1 MVKETKHDSTQLKI
15 LIVDDERDEIEEL
28 EEHFGNHGIPA
39 VGVTSADEAR
49 REFLEN
55 AEIAVLLVD
64 IGMPGE
70 DGVSFIDWATRYYE
84 GDRVFEAA
92 IFSGY
97 RSREKALDAMR
108 AGARDYFEKP
118 VDLDKL
124 VIAMKEALQRVAR
137 RRERMALKQTPLPM
151 DALDGPLSEIRAELS
166 ELRESIGTRHQRP
179 GEPAAELADD
189 LKDVR
194 VRMDRLTK
202 RQKEVTQLVAG
213 GHSNYQIACELG
225 ISENTV
231 KLYVSQILD
240 TLGVSNRTQVALLS
254 HRLQQASP

>member
-1 MVKETKHDSTQLKI
+1 MVNETKHGPAQLRI

-28 EEHFGNHGIPA
+28 EEHFGNHGIPS

-49 REFLEN
+49 TEFLEN

-70 DGVSFIDWATRYYE
+70 DGVSFIDWATRHYE

-118 VDLDKL
+118 VDLDEL
-124 VIAMKEALQRVAR
+124 VIAMKDALERVAR
-137 RRERMALKQTPLPM
+137 RRERMAFNRHSLPM
-151 DALDGPLSEIRAELS
+151 DALDGSLSEIRAELS
-166 ELRESIGTRHQRP
+166 ELRESIGSRRES
-179 GEPAAELADD
+179 GEPTAELADD
-189 LKDVR
+189 LKDIQA
-194 VRMDRLTK
+194 RMDRLTK

-240 TLGVSNRTQVALLS
+240 TLGVSNRTQIALLA
-254 HRLQQASP
+254 HRLQQAAS